1 MDVKEFTENMIWTK
15 NVFFRTTRNFY
26 KRYLSTQK
34 RQFKEVSLKVPW
46 GQVSGKW
53 WEPYDSRPIL
63 TLHGWQVGLI

>member
-1 MDVKEFTENMIWTK
+1 MILTK
-15 NVFFRTTRNFY
+15 NGIVFKTTRNFI
-26 KRYLSTQK
+26 RCLSTQE

-63 TLHGWQVGLI
+63 TLHGWQV